1 MRARAVVFI
10 HLSYL
15 FAGGGADVSL
25 ENPESF
31 LKVDESTVREEL
43 VVRMMLINAVS
54 MPNDVSGATHWAQ
67 VPNQQTY
74 FKLICWI
81 SRFVRKIDGMKILWA
96 SFLSVGTQCL
106 HSIHSKT
113 PPMPSSCLSLCLFF
127 LIFGAFCPRK
137 KIEKQDVHS
146 LVSVMG
152 HCHGRRKQMTS
163 RREGGALLR

>member
-113 PPMPSSCLSLCLFF
+113 PPMPSSCLSLSVCLFF
-127 LIFGAFCPRK
+127 
-137 KIEKQDVHS
+137 
-146 LVSVMG
+146 
-152 HCHGRRKQMTS
+152 
-163 RREGGALLR
+163 